1 MLPFRGEASNRRK
14 MENPMNDPI
23 KDKPVLVIP
32 CSGIGK
38 VHGLISREATYL
50 VTDEMAPEQTDTM
63 CLAMLVRGDP
73 EAIAAVKAHSC
84 ITIDGCPKACAEK
97 NVEIAGGHAVK
108 AVQVAEAFKKHRG
121 AKPGTAT
128 ELTDH
133 GWAIARDVAAI
144 VVDEATRLRSA
155 KEEI

>member
-1 MLPFRGEASNRRK
+1 M
-14 MENPMNDPI
+14 
-23 KDKPVLVIP
+23 KDETNKKPVLVIP

-38 VHGLISREATYL
+38 VHGLLSREATYL
-50 VTDEMAPEQTDTM
+50 VTDEMAPEQTETM
-63 CLAMLVRGDP
+63 CLALLVKGDP
-73 EAIAAVKAHSC
+73 EAIAAVKTQPC

-97 NVEIAGGHAVK
+97 NGVIAGGHPVK

-128 ELTDH
+128 DLTDD

-144 VVDEATRLRSA
+144 VVDEAARLQDV
-155 KEEI
+155 KKGI